1 MCINICIFILEVH
14 EKLLDNSSPHTP
26 RQTQTAVT
34 PTTTTTTTQRTLTH
48 NTTNTWQQARPTAAA
63 PRPARRRR
71 RRQDHHT
78 HAGLKQLFI
87 FTSTYLTLMFD
98 LGICGHYCVIM
109 FHHLDEYRKNES

>member
-34 PTTTTTTTQRTLTH
+34 PTTTTTTQRTLTH

-78 HAGLKQLFI
+78 RWAEAIVYIYINILNLN
-87 FTSTYLTLMFD
+87 
-98 LGICGHYCVIM
+98 V
-109 FHHLDEYRKNES
+109 